1 MMKLSNLMIDDII
14 INALKEDM
22 PFGDVSTDNLFNG
35 DEQSEGR
42 LIAKQEGVLAG
53 LEVFKRVFE
62 LIDNMVV
69 VDLYFNDGDKVKN
82 KDVIGMIKG
91 STKSILKGE
100 RTALNILQRMCG
112 IATKTNMLVEAI
124 NNNKIRLAD
133 TRKTTPNLRVLE
145 KYAVTMGGGSNHRF
159 SLSDAVM
166 LKDNHIKAA
175 GGISKAVNTVR
186 NRIPHTMTIEV
197 EVETLEQVKEAV
209 EAKAD
214 IIMLDN
220 MDKKTMKE
228 AITIINKK
236 ALVEI
241 SGNID
246 LNNIS
251 ERVFE
256 GIDIISSGGITHSVP
271 AMDIS
276 LKF

>member
-1 MMKLSNLMIDDII
+1 MKLSNLMIDDII

>member
-1 MMKLSNLMIDDII
+1 MRLSNLMIDDII
-14 INALKEDM
+14 LRALKEDM
-22 PFGDVSTDNLFNG
+22 PFGDVSTDNLFSG
-35 DEQSEGR
+35 EEQSEGK
-42 LIAKQEGVLAG
+42 LIAKQSGVLAG

-62 LIDNMVV
+62 LIDVSV
-69 VDLYFNDGDKVKN
+69 IIELYFKDGDKVKER
-82 KDVIGMIKG
+82 DLLAIVKG

-100 RTALNILQRMCG
+100 RTALNLLQHMSG
-112 IATKTNMLVEAI
+112 IATKTNRMVEAI
-124 NNNKIRLAD
+124 NNDSIRLAD

-145 KYAVTMGGGSNHRF
+145 KYAVTMGGGANHRF

-175 GGISKAVNTVR
+175 GGIEIAVKTVR
-186 NRIPHTMTIEV
+186 SRIPHTMTIEV
-197 EVETLEQVKEAV
+197 EVETLEQVHEAV
-209 EAKAD
+209 KAKAD

-220 MDKKTMKE
+220 MDKKTMIE
-228 AITIINKK
+228 AVKIINKK

-246 LNNIS
+246 MNNIS

-256 GIDIISSGGITHSVP
+256 GIDIVSSGGITHSVP